1 MCSMCEKAGQPGYRD
16 LGNRD
21 ENLIIVLILLDPLAC
36 FKQKIA
42 LIHKVSM
49 AFHYLDMKVIA
60 KEVQTAVK
68 RGKVSTR
75 YSVSEQK
82 HYNE

>member
-1 MCSMCEKAGQPGYRD
+1 MK
-16 LGNRD
+16 
-21 ENLIIVLILLDPLAC
+21 IINSSNFIR
-36 FKQKIA
+36 
-42 LIHKVSM
+42 S
-49 AFHYLDMKVIA
+49 FHYLDMKVIA